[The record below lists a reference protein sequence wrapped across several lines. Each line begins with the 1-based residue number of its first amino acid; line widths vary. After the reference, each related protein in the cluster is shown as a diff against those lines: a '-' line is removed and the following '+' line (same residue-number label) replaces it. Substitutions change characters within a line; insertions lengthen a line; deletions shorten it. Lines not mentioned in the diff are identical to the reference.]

1 MSGRTYCWDDSNYKR
16 RYEERGSCHKDR
28 EEYITQDI
36 EYKKLREII
45 EEVVKEALK
54 SISIHVE
61 VNPEINLVND
71 TQREVAIGKKGVGAG
86 ENTNIGIVGNDGSV
100 GAGDNPV
107 VDENAVKRSAQ

>member
-1 MSGRTYCWDDSNYKR
+1 MSGRTYYCDDCNYNR
-16 RYEERGSCHKDR
+16 RYDELRSCHKDR
-28 EEYITQDI
+28 EKYLPQDI
-36 EYKKLREII
+36 EYSRLKDII

-54 SISIHVE
+54 NISIHIE

-100 GAGDNPV
+100 GAGDNPIV
-107 VDENAVKRSAQ
+107 EEDSAKTNVR